1 MDCSSLH
8 VTYLTLTLPFPVV
21 KFLKNIRK
29 NLISKNYLKT
39 KTVVKWLYVAIIIKK
54 KSPMQL
60 LPEKNT
66 FLRDN
71 SKIFKA

>member
-54 KSPMQL
+54 TKSNAIIT
-60 LPEKNT
+60 EKNT